1 MVTGNAIN
9 PTIKRITPLR
19 TFPVYICPNPSNPPR
34 KPSAKVSSVWK
45 VVNAMTATT
54 AKKLVK
60 LAVVGDGGVGKSTLI
75 SRLATGTF
83 VDKTM
88 TIGFDVE
95 SWTITTSSDSES
107 IKVACFDFGGQKQ
120 FRFFQGSLIIG
131 AKAALIVF
139 DCNSYLSL
147 MKIREWMDLLV
158 GVPNGNK
165 LLVGNKLDLGS
176 VITCDDVQEVA
187 DEYGIEFI
195 MISSK
200 TGENFDK
207 LIEKLKVMVTDH

>member
-1 MVTGNAIN
+1 MGMQT
-9 PTIKRITPLR
+9 LE
-19 TFPVYICPNPSNPPR
+19 
-34 KPSAKVSSVWK
+34 
-45 VVNAMTATT
+45 ATT

-83 VDKTM
+83 IDKSM

-95 SWTITTSSDSES
+95 SWTITTQSDSEA

-147 MKIREWMDLLV
+147 TKIREWMELIV
-158 GVPNGNK
+158 GVPNEKK
-165 LLVGNKLDLGS
+165 LLVGNKLDLGQGVS
-176 VITCDDVQEVA
+176 CEEVQELA
-187 DEYGIEFI
+187 DEYNLEFI
-195 MISSK
+195 LVSSK
-200 TGENFDK
+200 TGENFETLIDK
-207 LIEKLKVMVTDH
+207 LRDLVSNP

>member
-1 MVTGNAIN
+1 
-9 PTIKRITPLR
+9 
-19 TFPVYICPNPSNPPR
+19 
-34 KPSAKVSSVWK
+34 
-45 VVNAMTATT
+45 MTATT

-95 SWTITTSSDSES
+95 SWTITTQSDSEA

-131 AKAALIVF
+131 ARAALIVF
-139 DCNSYLSL
+139 DCNSFMSL
-147 MKIREWMDLLV
+147 MKIREWMELLV

-165 LLVGNKLDLGS
+165 LLVGTKLDMGS
-176 VITCDDVQEVA
+176 AIDCTDIQELA
-187 DEYGIEFI
+187 DEYDMDFL
-195 MISSK
+195 MVSSK

-207 LIEKLKVMVTDH
+207 LTEKLKVMISEH

>member
-1 MVTGNAIN
+1 
-9 PTIKRITPLR
+9 
-19 TFPVYICPNPSNPPR
+19 
-34 KPSAKVSSVWK
+34 VS
-45 VVNAMTATT
+45 ATT

-95 SWTITTSSDSES
+95 SWTITTNSDSEA

-139 DCNSYLSL
+139 DCNSYMSL

-165 LLVGNKLDLGS
+165 LLVGTKLDMGKAIS
-176 VITCDDVQEVA
+176 CDEVQEVA
-187 DEYGIEFI
+187 DEYGIEFLL
-195 MISSK
+195 ISSK
-200 TGENFDK
+200 TGENFDL
-207 LIEKLKVMVTDH
+207 LIEKLKVMVSEH

>member
-1 MVTGNAIN
+1 M
-9 PTIKRITPLR
+9 
-19 TFPVYICPNPSNPPR
+19 
-34 KPSAKVSSVWK
+34 SAVP
-45 VVNAMTATT
+45 

-75 SRLATGTF
+75 SRLVTGTF
-83 VDKTM
+83 VDKHM

-95 SWTITTSSDSES
+95 SWTITTNSDSEA

-139 DCNSYLSL
+139 DCNSFMSL
-147 MKIREWMDLLV
+147 MKIREWMELLV

-165 LLVGNKLDLGS
+165 LLVGNKLDMGLGIS
-176 VITCDDVQEVA
+176 SDDVKELA
-187 DEYGIEFI
+187 DEFGIEFI
-195 MISSK
+195 LVSSK
-200 TGENFDK
+200 TGENFEELIDK
-207 LIEKLKVMVTDH
+207 LKIMVTEP

>member
-1 MVTGNAIN
+1 M
-9 PTIKRITPLR
+9 
-19 TFPVYICPNPSNPPR
+19 S
-34 KPSAKVSSVWK
+34 
-45 VVNAMTATT
+45 ATT

-95 SWTITTSSDSES
+95 SWTITTQSDSES

-139 DCNSYLSL
+139 DCNSFMSL
-147 MKIREWMDLLV
+147 MKIREWMELLV

-165 LLVGNKLDLGS
+165 LLVGTKLDMGNA
-176 VITCDDVQEVA
+176 IDCADVKELA
-187 DEYGIEFI
+187 DEYGMEFLLV
-195 MISSK
+195 SSK

-207 LIEKLKVMVTDH
+207 LIDKLKVMVTEH

>member
-1 MVTGNAIN
+1 M
-9 PTIKRITPLR
+9 
-19 TFPVYICPNPSNPPR
+19 
-34 KPSAKVSSVWK
+34 SAVSTHK
-45 VVNAMTATT
+45 I
-54 AKKLVK
+54 VK

-75 SRLATGTF
+75 SRLATGEF
-83 VDKTM
+83 IEKNM

-95 SWTITTSSDSES
+95 SWTISTNSDSEA

-158 GVPNGNK
+158 GVSNDRK
-165 LLVGNKLDLGS
+165 LLVGTKMDMGS
-176 VITCDDVQEVA
+176 GIPYEDIQEIA
-187 DEYGIEFI
+187 NEFGIEYVL
-195 MISSK
+195 ISSK
-200 TGENFDK
+200 TGENFDL
-207 LIEKLKVMVTDH
+207 LIDRLRNIICEPEFSES

>member
-1 MVTGNAIN
+1 V
-9 PTIKRITPLR
+9 
-19 TFPVYICPNPSNPPR
+19 
-34 KPSAKVSSVWK
+34 
-45 VVNAMTATT
+45 TATT

-95 SWTITTSSDSES
+95 SWTITTQSDSEA

-131 AKAALIVF
+131 AKAALVVF
-139 DCNSYLSL
+139 DCNSFMSL
-147 MKIREWMDLLV
+147 MKIREWMELLI

-165 LLVGNKLDLGS
+165 LLVGTKLDMGTA
-176 VITCDDVQEVA
+176 IDCADVQELA
-187 DEYGIEFI
+187 DEYDMDFI
-195 MISSK
+195 MVSSK

-207 LIEKLKVMVTDH
+207 LIEKLKVMVSEH

>member
-1 MVTGNAIN
+1 MN
-9 PTIKRITPLR
+9 PT
-19 TFPVYICPNPSNPPR
+19 
-34 KPSAKVSSVWK
+34 A
-45 VVNAMTATT
+45 

-95 SWTITTSSDSES
+95 SWTITTNSDSEV

-147 MKIREWMDLLV
+147 MKIREWMELLV

-165 LLVGNKLDLGS
+165 LLVGNKLDMGVEIS
-176 VITCDDVQEVA
+176 CEEVQEIA
-187 DEYGIEFI
+187 NEYGIDFI
-195 MISSK
+195 MVSSK

-207 LIEKLKVMVTDH
+207 LIERIMDMISDDDFSEHQFSHQER

>member
-1 MVTGNAIN
+1 M
-9 PTIKRITPLR
+9 
-19 TFPVYICPNPSNPPR
+19 
-34 KPSAKVSSVWK
+34 
-45 VVNAMTATT
+45 
-54 AKKLVK
+54 K

-95 SWTITTSSDSES
+95 SWTITTNSDSES

-139 DCNSYLSL
+139 DCNSYMSL
-147 MKIREWMDLLV
+147 MKIHDWMELLV
-158 GVPNGNK
+158 GVPDGNK
-165 LLVGNKLDLGS
+165 LLVGNKLDMGAEIS
-176 VITCDDVQEVA
+176 CDEVQELA
-187 DEYGIEFI
+187 NEYNMDFI
-195 MISSK
+195 MVSSK

-207 LIEKLKVMVTDH
+207 LIEKLRVMVSEH